1 MEKYNIFK
9 KLIMKNKKITFL
21 ISSLVGGGAEGV
33 CVNIANALA
42 QDNWQVDLV
51 VLNLKN
57 AAYKERVSSKVNL
70 VNLNVSNARYSFKP
84 IKKYIKE
91 NKVEKV
97 LVFNYELAVML
108 VLIRKLSFVKFKIIA
123 RNIIMLSKSMVYNNN
138 LWNKFIV
145 FPFINKFYFKVDHI
159 VNQCKAMEKDLLS
172 IYPQLK
178 GKTSVIYNPVN
189 KLIED
194 KAKEIDFEI
203 IEKKDYLLCVGR
215 LEEQKAFHYAIEAFA
230 KISGEFPKLR
240 LKIVGQGSLE
250 EKLKELA
257 KKFGV
262 EDKVDFEGFQKD
274 IIPYYLGAKAT
285 LLTSLYE
292 GFPNVLIESISLG
305 TPIVA
310 FDCPSGP
317 SEIVVDGENGYL
329 VKYQNID
336 DLVEK
341 INLTLKKEWD
351 SSLIDSSKKY
361 QLKEILK
368 QWMNKFE
375 TVY

>member
-1 MEKYNIFK
+1 MKHINI
-9 KLIMKNKKITFL
+9 KKITFL
-21 ISSLVGGGAEGV
+21 ITSLAGGGAEGV